1 MTEAFVVMCITV
13 LLAFAA
19 GVALGIA
26 LQLPKD
32 WTEPP
37 EDWDIVDLGDPPPWF
52 TRGREVWNHLGR
64 KA

>member
-32 WTEPP
+32 WTDRGGESFLWVDHDPEPDP
-37 EDWDIVDLGDPPPWF
+37 VIVY
-52 TRGREVWNHLGR
+52 TEEER
-64 KA
+64 